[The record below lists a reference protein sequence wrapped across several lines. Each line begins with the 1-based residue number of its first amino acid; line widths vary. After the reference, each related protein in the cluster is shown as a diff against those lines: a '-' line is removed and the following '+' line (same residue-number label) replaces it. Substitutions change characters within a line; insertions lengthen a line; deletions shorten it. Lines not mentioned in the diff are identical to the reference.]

1 MVRLDSM
8 KNYQLVV
15 VLKTTLSEA
24 NRKKLLE
31 SIKSWVKG
39 AKFTKEEEW
48 GEKVLSYT
56 IKRQTAGYYVNYLFE
71 LKDELAKDIDKRLS
85 TNEDILRHLLLRQ

>member
-1 MVRLDSM
+1 M

-31 SIKSWVKG
+31 SVKSWFKG
-39 AKFTKEEEW
+39 AKFIKEEEW

-56 IKRQTAGYYVNYLFE
+56 IKRQNSGFYINYLFE
-71 LKDELAKDIDKRLS
+71 LKDDLEKGIDKRLS
-85 TNEDILRHLLLRQ
+85 TNEDILRHLLLRNK